1 MPALNLT
8 TRADSPAHRP
18 AVAPSVSTAVTT
30 AAIATVPAP
39 ATGECHLW
47 MTPVRNR
54 PGWLRLLDATEQDRL
69 GRLSVEEARNVFVN
83 SRGAQRVIGAHY
95 LGLPPEEVAIE
106 RDCEHCGESHGRPRF
121 AHAPIDYS
129 VSHTG
134 RWVLTAVVGTGRVG
148 VDIESFDSCPEPE
161 QVAPVVLT
169 SGERD
174 RFTALR
180 PEEREAWFFRAW
192 TRKEAAMKLTGL
204 GLTAAPNQLDVLGPV
219 LVVADVE
226 RWPAAPVHLRTIT
239 APSGYAAALATTV
252 PVSSTREFPLF

>member
-8 TRADSPAHRP
+8 ARTDSPIQRP
-18 AVAPSVSTAVTT
+18 TAAPSLSPAL
-30 AAIATVPAP
+30 AIPTVPAP
-39 ATGECHLW
+39 AVGECHLW
-47 MTPVRNR
+47 MTLVRNR
-54 PGWLRLLDATEQDRL
+54 PTWLCLLDAAERDRL
-69 GRLSVEEARNVFVN
+69 ERLSVDEARNVFAN
-83 SRGAQRVIGAHY
+83 SRGAQRVIGSRY
-95 LGLPPEEVAIE
+95 LGVPPEDVVIN
-106 RDCEHCGESHGRPRF
+106 RDCEHCEGNHGRPRF

-134 RWVLTAVVGTGRVG
+134 CWVLTAVVGTGRVG

-169 SGERD
+169 GSEQD
-174 RFTALR
+174 HFAALR
-180 PEEREAWFFRAW
+180 PDEREAWFFKAW

-226 RWPAAPVHLRTIT
+226 RWPAAPVHLHSIK

-252 PVSSTREFPLF
+252 PVSATRVFPLP